1 MRKLLGL
8 LPLLC
13 GCSLLGKVASAAF
26 ERPKLEFK
34 DAKLDHVDFTG
45 ADFTL
50 TYLVTNPN
58 SVGLNLAQTDYA
70 LQVENH
76 ALLSGKPQGGLQI
89 PGGGSADVA
98 FPAHVAWKDLAPAV
112 EALFAQESV
121 RYKASGTLGVN
132 TPIGL
137 IALPLEHEGTFAPPR
152 LPDFEIQSPKILSI
166 GLLGARLSLPLKI
179 GNKNSFPLPL
189 GGILGS
195 VEIAGEKV
203 GRVALPAQAMVEAGK
218 ETILSLPLDISF
230 LSTGAAVA
238 SALRS
243 RVAEVKIDG
252 TLTSGTSTLPL
263 HLAQTVNL
271 TSSAAPPAAP

>member
-1 MRKLLGL
+1 MRKFLCL

-34 DAKLDHVDFTG
+34 DAKLDHIDFTG

-50 TYLVTNPN
+50 VYLVTNPN
-58 SVGLNLAQTDYA
+58 SAGLSLAQTDYA

-76 ALLSGKPQGGLQI
+76 PLLAGKPQGGLQI
-89 PGGGSADVA
+89 PGKGIADVA
-98 FPAHVAWKDLAPAV
+98 FPAHVAWNDLAPAV
-112 EALFAQESV
+112 EALFAQQSV
-121 RYKASGTLGVN
+121 HYRASGTLGIN
-132 TPIGL
+132 TPIGVL
-137 IALPLEHEGTFAPPR
+137 ALPLEHEGTFAPPH
-152 LPDFEIQSPKILSI
+152 LPQLEIQSPKIVSI
-166 GLLGARLSLPLKI
+166 GLTGARLSLPLKI
-179 GNKNSFPLPL
+179 GNTNSFALPL

-195 VEIAGEKV
+195 VEIAGERV
-203 GRVALPAQAMVEAGK
+203 GRVALPAQGVVEAGK
-218 ETILSLPLDISF
+218 ETIVSLPLDISF

-238 SALRS
+238 SALKS

-252 TLTSGTSTLPL
+252 TLTSGISTLPL

-271 TSSAAPPAAP
+271 TSP

>member
-1 MRKLLGL
+1 MRKIFWL

-13 GCSLLGKVASAAF
+13 GCALAGKLAGAAF

-34 DAKLDHVDFTG
+34 DAKLDHIDFTG
-45 ADFTL
+45 ADVTL

-58 SVGLNLAQTDYA
+58 PAGLDLAHADYA

-76 ALLSGKPQGGLQI
+76 PLLSGKPQSGLKI

-98 FPAHVAWKDLAPAV
+98 FPAHLTWNELAPAV

-121 RYKASGTLGVN
+121 HYKASGTLGLN
-132 TPIGL
+132 TPVGV
-137 IALPLEHEGTFAPPR
+137 IALPLEHEGTFAPPH
-152 LPDFEIQSPKILSI
+152 LPQLELQSPTIVSI
-166 GLLGARLSLPLKI
+166 GLTGARLSLPLKI
-179 GNKNSFPLPL
+179 GNRNGFALPL

-203 GRVALPAQAMVEAGK
+203 GRVALPAQGVIEAGK
-218 ETILSLPLDISF
+218 ETVISLPLDVSF
-230 LSTGAAVA
+230 LSAGAAVA
-238 SALRS
+238 SALKS
-243 RVAEVKIDG
+243 RVAEFKIDG
-252 TLTSGTSTLPL
+252 TLTSGTSTLPV

-271 TSSAAPPAAP
+271 TSP